1 MTLPDDLTPILAPN
15 LAKDMQAIEIRIDG
29 ENRYLAAGKVAMPEI
44 TQGEVLVRIRA
55 AGVNR
60 PDLMQVAGMYPPP
73 PGASEIPGLELSGEI
88 VATAPD
94 VTTWK
99 VGDQVCALV
108 TGGGYAQYA
117 AVPAAQC
124 LPVPAGLSM
133 TEAASLPETFF
144 TVWHNVF
151 DKAGL
156 KSGETFLVHG
166 GTSGIGTTAI
176 QLAKAF
182 GARVI
187 TTAGTDEKCRACLD
201 LGADIAINYKTQDF
215 VEQVKSATDGRG
227 ADVILDMV
235 AGDYVGRDFKAAA
248 MEGRI
253 LIIAFLNGP
262 KAETNFTPLLLKRLT
277 LMGSTLRAQPV
288 ANKGAIARKL
298 REQVWPLFEN
308 GTIKPVI
315 YQTLP
320 MDQAQQAHEILQG
333 GAHVGKVVLEVP

>member
-1 MTLPDDLTPILAPN
+1 MSRQDFPTQ
-15 LAKDMQAIEIRIDG
+15 MQAIEICQDG
-29 ENRYLAAGKVAMPEI
+29 NEPFLAAGKVDMPRIGPED
-44 TQGEVLVRIRA
+44 VLVRVAA

-73 PGASEIPGLELSGEI
+73 PGASQIPGLELAGEI
-88 VATAPD
+88 VAIGAQ
-94 VTTWK
+94 VTNWK

-124 LPVPAGLSM
+124 LPVPKGLGLI
-133 TEAASLPETFF
+133 EAAGLPETFF

-156 KSGETFLVHG
+156 QAGETFLVHG

-187 TTAGTDEKCRACLD
+187 TTAGTDEKCQACRD
-201 LGADIAINYKTQDF
+201 LGAKVAINYKTEDF
-215 VEQVKSATDGRG
+215 VEAVKTATDGKG

-235 AGDYVGRDFKAAA
+235 AGDYVSRNFRAAA
-248 MEGRI
+248 FDGRI
-253 LIIAFLNGP
+253 LIIAFLHGP

-288 ANKGAIARKL
+288 AHKAAIANAL
-298 REQVWPLFEN
+298 REQVWPLIEDRK
-308 GTIKPVI
+308 IAPVI
-315 YQTLP
+315 YKTVP
-320 MDQAQQAHEILQG
+320 FEDAQAAHEILKG
-333 GAHVGKVVLEVP
+333 GAHIGKVILEVH

>member
-1 MTLPDDLTPILAPN
+1 MTLPDLAPS

-29 ENRYLAAGKVAMPEI
+29 DNRYLAAGKVAMPEI
-44 TQGEVLVRIRA
+44 AKGEVLVRIHA

-94 VTTWK
+94 VTAWK
-99 VGDQVCALV
+99 TGDRVCALV

-117 AVPAAQC
+117 SVPAAQC

-176 QLAKAF
+176 QLARAF

-187 TTAGTDEKCRACLD
+187 ATAGTDEKCQACRD

-215 VEQVKSATDGRG
+215 VEQVKSATDGKG

-235 AGDYVGRDFKAAA
+235 AGDYVTRNFRAAT

-288 ANKGAIARKL
+288 TSKGAIAKKL
-298 REQVWPLFEN
+298 HQQVWPLIET
-308 GTIKPVI
+308 GKIKPVI
-315 YQTLP
+315 FKTLP
-320 MDQAQQAHEILQG
+320 LKDAQAAHDILRG

>member
-1 MTLPDDLTPILAPN
+1 MTLPVIPDSMRAVEIK
-15 LAKDMQAIEIRIDG
+15 KDGDQP
-29 ENRYLAAGKVAMPEI
+29 LLVTGKVPIPEI
-44 TQGEVLVRIRA
+44 TTGEVLVRIRG

-73 PGASEIPGLELSGEI
+73 PGASEIPGLELAGEI
-88 VATAPD
+88 VACAPD
-94 VTTWK
+94 VTDWN
-99 VGDQVCALV
+99 VGDRVCALV

-124 LPVPAGLSM
+124 LPIPRGLGLI
-133 TEAASLPETFF
+133 EAAGLPETFF

-151 DKAGL
+151 DKAAL
-156 KSGETFLVHG
+156 QNGETFLVHG

-187 TTAGTDEKCRACLD
+187 ATAGTEEKCQACCD

-215 VEQVKSATDGRG
+215 VEEVKSATDGKG

-235 AGDYVGRDFKAAA
+235 AGDYVSRNFKAAA

-253 LIIAFLNGP
+253 VIIAFLNGP

-277 LMGSTLRAQPV
+277 LMGSTLRAQPI
-288 ANKGAIARKL
+288 ANKQAIANQL
-298 REQVWPLFEN
+298 RTKVWPLIDT
-308 GTIKPVI
+308 GKIRPVI
-315 YQTLP
+315 FKTLP
-320 MDQAQQAHEILQG
+320 LAEAQAAHDILRG